1 MNRCAICAESA
12 PASTFGLTPHGP
24 ICTTCGVRHFSTLV
38 GPNGLALPPQASVEE
53 VTRLAAMLSKIA
65 DLRARRLDHAWDEI
79 VKAFDGERF
88 KQTLCEWLDD
98 PTLHTPYGTS
108 QLAEVHDTEG
118 ITLLHYA
125 AAYGGPAA
133 VQKLLEHGASRDA
146 RTHHGRTPL
155 DDALDW
161 GHDHLRSLLQE
172 KVEPPYAAPPVVAAT
187 PHRGGAENE
196 SRNAPPPDV
205 ELRPCSR
212 CRKKL
217 PRKAYSRRQWDKMGA
232 KRRCLACVD
241 AE

>member
-1 MNRCAICAESA
+1 MARRSKCSAGAVPESGKFFANGKRLGCKGAGSLRVAAACGATWQTGVVAGTLAKVKPSAPTASPSPSRSPLQMNRCAICAESA

-79 VKAFDGERF
+79 VKAFDGELF
-88 KQTLCEWLDD
+88 KTTLCEWLDD

-133 VQKLLEHGASRDA
+133 VQKLLEH
-146 RTHHGRTPL
+146 
-155 DDALDW
+155 
-161 GHDHLRSLLQE
+161 
-172 KVEPPYAAPPVVAAT
+172 
-187 PHRGGAENE
+187 
-196 SRNAPPPDV
+196 
-205 ELRPCSR
+205 
-212 CRKKL
+212 
-217 PRKAYSRRQWDKMGA
+217 
-232 KRRCLACVD
+232 
-241 AE
+241 